1 MQKYLEAGK
10 IVAAHG
16 IRGELKINP
25 TCDSAEFLRDIGR
38 FYIDG
43 KLVLPQSI
51 RVHKKALLVKLE
63 GIDTIDAAQPL
74 IGKTVYFDRDDAPLP
89 SGRYFICDL
98 IGLKVFDITENRVI
112 GVISEVLQPPANDVY
127 VVREG
132 SEEHLIPAAGDFI
145 VGVDLEKG
153 VITVKTIE
161 GML

>member
-1 MQKYLEAGK
+1 M
-10 IVAAHG
+10 H
-16 IRGELKINP
+16 
-25 TCDSAEFLRDIGR
+25 DIGR

-43 KLVLPQSI
+43 KLVLPQSM

-89 SGRYFICDL
+89 PGRYFICDL

-132 SEEHLIPAAGDFI
+132 SEDASSRGRFYRRR
-145 VGVDLEKG
+145 GFGKG
-153 VITVKTIE
+153 RYYCKTIE